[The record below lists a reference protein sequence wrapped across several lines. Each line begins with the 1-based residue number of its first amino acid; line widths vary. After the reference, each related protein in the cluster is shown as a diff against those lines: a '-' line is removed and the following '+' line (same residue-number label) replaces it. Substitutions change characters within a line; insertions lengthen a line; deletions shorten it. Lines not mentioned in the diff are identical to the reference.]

1 MMKTWIKTVLLT
13 GLFMTVALAQEPL
26 FKIPTVTGKALV
38 FKGIEKGVQVE
49 PYAGKIVFLEFWG
62 TWCGPCLMSIP
73 HYVALQEKYKETLRV
88 VAIETT
94 PENSREMLQAYVN
107 DPATHLDMSRISYYL
122 NHKAKT
128 PEQKASLKKPIATLE
143 AFKASK
149 KKINYDVIAYRDAKD
164 FVAYIAQRAQWQ
176 GFLPFMIVI
185 DGKGEVAEIVP
196 GMPTEEYLEGII
208 KRILAKQHS

>member
-1 MMKTWIKTVLLT
+1 
-13 GLFMTVALAQEPL
+13 
-26 FKIPTVTGKALV
+26 VTGKTLV
-38 FKGIEKGVQVE
+38 FKGVKEGVQVE
-49 PYAGKIVFLEFWG
+49 SYAGKIVFLEFWG

-128 PEQKASLKKPIATLE
+128 AEQKASLKKPIATLE

>member
-1 MMKTWIKTVLLT
+1 MKTVMRTVVLVGLLIT
-13 GLFMTVALAQEPL
+13 ASLAQAPL
-26 FKIPTVTGKALV
+26 FKVPTVTGKQLV
-38 FKGIEKGVQVE
+38 FKGIEAGVQVE

-73 HYVALQEKYKETLRV
+73 HYVSLQEKYKDHLRV

-94 PENSREMLQAYVN
+94 PENTKEMLHAYVN
-107 DPATHLDMSRISYYL
+107 DPSTHLDMSRISYYL

-128 PEQKASLKKPIATLE
+128 AQQKASLKKPITTLE

-149 KKINYDVIAYRDAKD
+149 KKINYDVIAYQDAKE

-176 GFLPFMIVI
+176 GFLPFMIAI
-185 DGKGEVAEIVP
+185 DGKGEVVEIVP
-196 GMPTEEYLEGII
+196 GMPTEAYLEELI
-208 KRILAKQHS
+208 KRILAKHK

>member
-1 MMKTWIKTVLLT
+1 
-13 GLFMTVALAQEPL
+13 
-26 FKIPTVTGKALV
+26 
-38 FKGIEKGVQVE
+38 
-49 PYAGKIVFLEFWG
+49 
-62 TWCGPCLMSIP
+62 MSIP

-94 PENSREMLQAYVN
+94 PENSREMLKAYVN

-149 KKINYDVIAYRDAKD
+149 KKINYDVVAYRDAKD

-196 GMPTEEYLEGII
+196 GMPTEAYLEGII

>member
-1 MMKTWIKTVLLT
+1 MKTVMRTVVLVGLLIT
-13 GLFMTVALAQEPL
+13 ASLAQAPL
-26 FKIPTVTGKALV
+26 FKVPTVTGKQLV
-38 FKGIEKGVQVE
+38 FKGIEEGVQVE

-73 HYVALQEKYKETLRV
+73 HYVSLQEKYKDQLRV

-94 PENSREMLQAYVN
+94 PENTKEMLHAYVN
-107 DPATHLDMSRISYYL
+107 DPSTHLDMSRISYYL

-128 PEQKASLKKPIATLE
+128 AQQKASLKKPIATLE

-149 KKINYDVIAYRDAKD
+149 KKINYDVIAYQDAKE

-176 GFLPFMIVI
+176 GFLPFMIAI

-196 GMPTEEYLEGII
+196 GMPTEAYLEGLI
-208 KRILAKQHS
+208 KRILAKHK